1 MTSDIFPVGVVLC
14 GWAIEQNMAT
24 FSELSFHFITLMTE
38 VGGVPEQ
45 MNQLETFSNLWNFK
59 HSRSKKHTTQK
70 NVCTRMHSFDLFPSP
85 SVCHSHHKMDQAS
98 LSVFAYCKQSKTGQ
112 LEGLGTKLPSSRF
125 TSFSASLLFLQENA
139 AMAKQL
145 SLIEDKISRAEA
157 ERRWDSR

>member
-85 SVCHSHHKMDQAS
+85 SVCP
-98 LSVFAYCKQSKTGQ
+98 SVFAYCKQSKTGQ
-112 LEGLGTKLPSSRF
+112 LEGLGTNLPSSLF

-145 SLIEDKISRAEA
+145 SVIEDKISRAEA